1 VVEVP
6 SDVEIYEED
15 QGRKSAGAVVG
26 GCFGGW
32 DSTDFGGKV
41 MIASRFDLIVGRTVT
56 FTGLSHCHLRDYD

>member
-1 VVEVP
+1 MVEVP

-41 MIASRFDLIVGRTVT
+41 MVASRFNRRENSDFHRPVT
-56 FTGLSHCHLRDYD
+56 LSPS